1 MYRSRNGVYERSQT
15 EGVDFSAFIPNPLP
29 PIPPLDM
36 DQFHQGLEAAHL
48 ALGYLD
54 AMIARLPSIEPVL
67 FSYVRREA
75 IASSQIEGTQ
85 STFEDLLTFELGGA
99 PSTSLDD
106 AAEVSNYVSA
116 LQHGISRLRDGFPI
130 SSRLIR
136 EVHEILMQGEAR
148 RHLMPGEYRRS
159 QNWIGGSS
167 PATAMYVP
175 PPPDDVLDCM
185 SQLEQFIH
193 DERSTLPIVI
203 KAGLAHAQFES
214 IHPFLDGNGRAGRLL
229 IALMLEASEVLSE
242 PALYL
247 SLYFKQR
254 RPEYYSLLG
263 QLRDNGDWELW
274 LRYFV
279 DGVLWTAEDC
289 IAVTEELSARF
300 DVDQQQLRQLGRRA
314 TSVVSA
320 HEAFARRPMLNLREL
335 SNETGLSLNAAA
347 SATDTLIE
355 LGIVA
360 ERTGQRRNRI
370 FAYDAYISILS
381 RGGQPF

>member
-1 MYRSRNGVYERSQT
+1 MYRSRNGVYDRSQMQ
-15 EGVDFSAFIPNPLP
+15 GVDFSAFIPNPLP

-36 DQFHQGLEAAHL
+36 DQFHQGLESAHL

-54 AMIARLPSIEPVL
+54 AMVARLPSIEPVL

-75 IASSQIEGTQ
+75 IASSQIEGTK
-85 STFEDLLTFELGGA
+85 STFEDLLTFELGGV
-99 PSTSLDD
+99 PSSSPDD
-106 AAEVSNYVSA
+106 AAEVSSYVSA
-116 LQHGISRLRDGFPI
+116 LQHGINRLRGGFPI
-130 SSRLIR
+130 SNRLIR

-148 RHLMPGEYRRS
+148 RHLMPGEFRRS

-167 PATAMYVP
+167 PATAVYVP

-193 DERSTLPIVI
+193 DERSTLPTVI
-203 KAGLAHAQFES
+203 KAGLVHAQFET
-214 IHPFLDGNGRAGRLL
+214 IHPFLDGNGRTGRLL
-229 IALMLEASEVLSE
+229 IALMLEASETLSE
-242 PALYL
+242 PALYF

-263 QLRDNGDWELW
+263 QLRENGDWELW

-279 DGVLWTAEDC
+279 DGVVWAAEDC
-289 IAVTEELSARF
+289 ITVTEELSERF
-300 DVDQQQLRQLGRRA
+300 DVDQQTLHQQGRRTA
-314 TSVVSA
+314 SAVRA

-335 SNETGLSLNAAA
+335 SNETGMSLNAAG
-347 SATDTLIE
+347 SATEMLIQ

-370 FAYDAYISILS
+370 FAYDAYIDILS

>member
-1 MYRSRNGVYERSQT
+1 MYRSRNGVFEQSQMRD
-15 EGVDFSAFIPNPLP
+15 VDFSAFIPNPLP

-36 DQFHQGLEAAHL
+36 DQFHQGLESAHL

-54 AMIARLPSIEPVL
+54 AMVARLPSIEPLL

-75 IASSQIEGTQ
+75 IASSQIEGTK
-85 STFEDLLTFELGGA
+85 STFEDLLTFELGGV
-99 PSTSLDD
+99 PSSSPDD

-116 LQHGISRLRDGFPI
+116 LQHGINRVRGGFPI
-130 SSRLIR
+130 SNRLIR

-148 RHLMPGEYRRS
+148 RHLMPGEFRRS

-167 PATAMYVP
+167 PATAVYVP
-175 PPPDDVLDCM
+175 PPPSDVIDCM

-193 DERSTLPIVI
+193 DERSTLPTVI
-203 KAGLAHAQFES
+203 KAGLAHAQFETV
-214 IHPFLDGNGRAGRLL
+214 HPFLDGNGRTGRLL
-229 IALMLEASEVLSE
+229 IALMLEASETLSE

-247 SLYFKQR
+247 SLFFKQR

-279 DGVLWTAEDC
+279 DGVVWTAEDC
-289 IAVTEELSARF
+289 IAVTEELSERF
-300 DVDQQQLRQLGRRA
+300 DDDQRVIHQQGRRA
-314 TSVVSA
+314 ISALKA

-347 SATDTLIE
+347 SATDQLIG
-355 LGIVA
+355 LGMVA

-370 FAYDAYISILS
+370 FAYDAYVSILS

>member
-54 AMIARLPSIEPVL
+54 AMIVRLPSIEPVL

-136 EVHEILMQGEAR
+136 GSRDSHAGRGAPTPHAWRVSSFPKLDRRIVASHRDVCATAAR
-148 RHLMPGEYRRS
+148 RCPRLHV
-159 QNWIGGSS
+159 
-167 PATAMYVP
+167 ATRAV
-175 PPPDDVLDCM
+175 
-185 SQLEQFIH
+185 
-193 DERSTLPIVI
+193 
-203 KAGLAHAQFES
+203 
-214 IHPFLDGNGRAGRLL
+214 HP
-229 IALMLEASEVLSE
+229 
-242 PALYL
+242 
-247 SLYFKQR
+247 
-254 RPEYYSLLG
+254 
-263 QLRDNGDWELW
+263 
-274 LRYFV
+274 
-279 DGVLWTAEDC
+279 
-289 IAVTEELSARF
+289 
-300 DVDQQQLRQLGRRA
+300 
-314 TSVVSA
+314 
-320 HEAFARRPMLNLREL
+320 
-335 SNETGLSLNAAA
+335 
-347 SATDTLIE
+347 
-355 LGIVA
+355 
-360 ERTGQRRNRI
+360 
-370 FAYDAYISILS
+370 
-381 RGGQPF
+381 

>member
-54 AMIARLPSIEPVL
+54 AMIVRLPSIEPVL

-136 EVHEILMQGEAR
+136 EVHEILMQGEAH

-300 DVDQQQLRQLGRRA
+300 DVDQQQLLQLGRRA